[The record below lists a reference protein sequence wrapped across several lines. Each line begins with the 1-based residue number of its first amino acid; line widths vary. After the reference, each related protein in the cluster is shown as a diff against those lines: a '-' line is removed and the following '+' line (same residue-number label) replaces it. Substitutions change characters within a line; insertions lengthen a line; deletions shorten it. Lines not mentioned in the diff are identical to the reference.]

1 MATSIVSNNTAATFG
16 NSPQKTGEPLDHA
29 TFLSGKALEFDGVN
43 DYAQIDYTHTD
54 ESFTVAFWVMLHS
67 TPTNNY
73 MSSVIA
79 NSYNHIGFY
88 TGRTIYWRQRN
99 GLGNAW
105 CWDANDNQSGSTVLS
120 LNTWHRV
127 VCIHNKSRDQRVWV
141 DGAPGTGDANGV
153 YKEYTG
159 SISTSSTYGYK
170 YIGKAASG
178 NFDGKI
184 CDLQIWRNIA
194 WSSDDVEYDYKNPEK
209 LVTSRSGT
217 NTTTAHLNRWYPMND
232 SGTGNSRVG
241 QTILFDAAG
250 TNNTTK
256 NHATTT
262 FTGDDLMATNRGTF
276 VNSGEELR
284 TGSELSSGAAT
295 NHAFYEITAQGWG
308 SNLAVNGDFESSI
321 SFGTGDDEWVHEAT
335 DAGQNM
341 TGSGDSTGNHR
352 NGSKSMRVTMD
363 GGTTGYL
370 NYKRTDFVVG
380 KSYKVSFWFKKAV
393 SSNVRIGAGTL
404 YRSFTVGDTGN
415 VATSTSYKEY
425 TTTFVAT
432 ATTMFITINI
442 NSATDTHYGFL
453 DDFAIYEGTDFTLY
467 GAPDNYPGTIFQMN
481 HASDLVPIFDANN
494 KAYLTV
500 INWDASTGHISNV
513 GQEINT
519 NTTFDDFTGDVPD
532 NWTVVG
538 DDDSGNNISQGTG
551 STGVRIV
558 SDGTAIYAQ
567 LADSLVSG
575 KTYRYAIELAD
586 VTDDDVNFN
595 HGGTTFFSC
604 DGKSADTLY
613 TGFFTAGSTYIR
625 IIRSANCDVTV
636 KSFSIKQTDI
646 LVFTGDAGGTLRLNN
661 STDGNT
667 TEDLVVGREY
677 TFVANAREEGA
688 GSPSTGIR
696 AHNGTSAPNAWTP
709 STDGDVTQTFTL
721 DTSNDTY
728 PNLSVFAQDE
738 GEYTIINSITL
749 KETGVASGWTDADQQ
764 DTIPQSA
771 LMDGSTKY
779 EFNGTST
786 EVHMD
791 LAAFTDK
798 SDFSMSAWIFPYGS
812 DFSGVV
818 CGNGEDTNERL
829 MGVQSRALSFTN
841 YNSDGYGSP
850 DSLRATGDPLPS
862 GGYVWTHIV
871 LTYADSGSTIKWY
884 VNGTEHTSTD
894 TGGGWS
900 AQTDTT
906 ASNIGFLHRSGGQ
919 NYFKGLI
926 DEVSYWNDDLTAAQV
941 SALYNSGTPLNATKS
956 AAASNLVGYWR
967 NNSMTTSS
975 TWEDL
980 STNNNHA
987 TATNLGGSIFFQ
999 EGVTANLDT
1008 QGMNTTIDHT
1018 GSKGAAYFD
1027 GVADY
1032 IDLGRNISIDGDFT
1046 IQFWMK
1052 RVSTGSWL
1060 VLFGGTTTSYDAL
1073 YIKSN
1078 GVLQLRLGDSS
1089 YIDISYT
1096 HAMHTWQNIAIV
1108 RTDGTVKT
1116 YLNASDVSDDE
1127 THSGQLNI
1135 KVLGCSGALAGFFG
1149 GWLDEFMVYDK
1160 ALTAAEVSK
1169 NYKYSASK
1177 HTN

>member
-1 MATSIVSNNTAATFG
+1 MATTIVSNNTAATHG
-16 NSPQKTGEPLDHA
+16 NSPQKTGEALDHA

-67 TPTNNY
+67 TPANNY
-73 MSSVIA
+73 VSSVVA

-88 TGRTIYWRQRN
+88 NSRTIYWRQRN
-99 GLGNAW
+99 SLGNAW
-105 CWDANDNQSGSTVLS
+105 CWDANDNQSGSIALS

-127 VCIHNKSRDQRVWV
+127 VCIHNKGRDQRVWV
-141 DGAPGTGDANGV
+141 DGAPGTGDATNGV
-153 YKEYTG
+153 YKSYTG

-276 VNSGEELR
+276 VNSGGELR

-295 NHAFYEITAQGWG
+295 NHAFYEITAQGPG
-308 SNLAVNGDFESSI
+308 SDVLGGKGDMSDASYWSTSGNATITGGVCEVDFTSGTEESVLTKASILTSGIMYKVVFTISGYTQGGVQARAYTGADAAGTVRTANG
-321 SFGTGDDEWVHEAT
+321 TYT
-335 DAGQNM
+335 DYILCNNTTLTFRANH
-341 TGSGDSTGNHR
+341 GSGFVGNID
-352 NGSKSMRVTMD
+352 NV
-363 GGTTGYL
+363 
-370 NYKRTDFVVG
+370 FV
-380 KSYKVSFWFKKAV
+380 YPE
-393 SSNVRIGAGTL
+393 I
-404 YRSFTVGDTGN
+404 
-415 VATSTSYKEY
+415 
-425 TTTFVAT
+425 
-432 ATTMFITINI
+432 
-442 NSATDTHYGFL
+442 
-453 DDFAIYEGTDFTLY
+453 DFTAF

-481 HASDLVPIFDANN
+481 NSNDVVPTFDSNN

-519 NTTFDDFTGDVPD
+519 NTTFNDFTGDVPD

-538 DDDSGNNISQGTG
+538 DDDSGNNISQGAG

-567 LADSLVSG
+567 LSDSLVSG

-677 TFVANAREEGA
+677 TFVANAREEGS

-728 PNLSVFAQDE
+728 PNLAVFAQDE

-764 DTIPQSA
+764 DIIPQTA

-779 EFNGTST
+779 EFDGAST

-850 DSLRATGDPLPS
+850 DALRAIGNPLPS

-884 VNGTEHTSTD
+884 VNGAEHTNTD

-906 ASNIGFLHRSGGQ
+906 ASNIGFNHRSGGQ

-941 SALYNSGTPLNATKS
+941 SALYNNGTPLNATKS

-967 NNSMTTSS
+967 NNALES
-975 TWEDL
+975 TGKWEDL

-1018 GSKGAAYFD
+1018 GSKGAAWFD
-1027 GVADY
+1027 GIGSH
-1032 IDLGRNISIDGDFT
+1032 IDIGRDISISGDFT
-1046 IQFWMK
+1046 AMLWFKPDDLSTNYLWAPEGTTNYFRISDEDTFLLKIGGNNKTFDLNGGTDITINQWHHLVLVRSSGTITLYFNNVAQSDTETSDDDLRIQFLGA
-1052 RVSTGSWL
+1052 RGSA
-1060 VLFGGTTTSYDAL
+1060 S
-1073 YIKSN
+1073 
-1078 GVLQLRLGDSS
+1078 DSS
-1089 YIDISYT
+1089 HYFRGMI
-1096 HAMHTWQNIAIV
+1096 
-1108 RTDGTVKT
+1108 
-1116 YLNASDVSDDE
+1116 
-1127 THSGQLNI
+1127 
-1135 KVLGCSGALAGFFG
+1135 
-1149 GWLDEFMVYDK
+1149 DEFMLYDK
-1160 ALTAAEVSK
+1160 ALTAGEIKK
-1169 NYKYSASK
+1169 NYKFGASK
-1177 HTN
+1177 HKN